1 MDFRFCIYNV
11 LVDSAV
17 TTTKMIQRSVIFRGL
32 VSGSGLHVSTV
43 DCSLFVLVRCL
54 TNINLSEPIRYCSIK
69 ELEVNKELSRMKLDK
84 SQHLN
89 KCVDHILKKDI
100 QVPEVTLM
108 LNKRSNVSTI
118 QSRSYYNI
126 PAEVKMRRWGPN
138 DNQIISDNMDALV
151 TGIRQKRNKDAV
163 LESIFTPSK
172 LQWHTEKTN
181 IIGCYLGQGLPD
193 LRLPLEIFRR
203 AERLFSGDLGKRVVF
218 TETDDKQILEYM
230 SNEGNTDRFPYAS
243 LSKRLGHP
251 VGSIQ
256 NRYIRILKPGCNKA
270 GSGRGKYTDDENKEI
285 MQIIFKENKNAQ
297 HHYYSPYDQVWVKLS
312 TKLNRGPFNIF
323 LHWEGMMRPHILMF
337 EHGLE
342 NVDFRPILVDYCVD
356 NNIMYRNETNWS
368 EIGKD
373 ARFSATTAYYLQKL
387 YNNLVVAVKK
397 TNPGMKDNEVTSE
410 TLQSYL
416 ATRATRT
423 RNYQKDII
431 RLCEDYVNIKNV
443 L

>member
-1 MDFRFCIYNV
+1 
-11 LVDSAV
+11 
-17 TTTKMIQRSVIFRGL
+17 MIQL
-32 VSGSGLHVSTV
+32 TYLHE
-43 DCSLFVLVRCL
+43 D
-54 TNINLSEPIRYCSIK
+54 IK
-69 ELEVNKELSRMKLDK
+69 ILEVNKELSLMKLDK

-138 DNQIISDNMDALV
+138 DIQIISDNFDALV
-151 TGIRQKRNKDAV
+151 TGIGQERNKDAV
-163 LESIFTPSK
+163 IESIFTPSK
-172 LQWHTEKTN
+172 EVFHAEKTN
-181 IIGCYLGQGLPD
+181 IIGCYFGQGLPD
-193 LRLPLEIFRR
+193 LRLPVETFLI
-203 AERLFSGDLGKRVVF
+203 AKRLFSGDLGKRVAF
-218 TETDDKQILEYM
+218 TETEDKQILEYM
-230 SNEGNTDRFPYAS
+230 SNEGNTDSSPYAS
-243 LSKRLGHP
+243 LARKLGR
-251 VGSIQ
+251 SRMNIRS
-256 NRYIRILKPGCNKA
+256 RYLTILKGGFNKA
-270 GSGRGKYTDDENKEI
+270 GTRGGRFTDDEDKEI
-285 MQIIFKENKNAQ
+285 MQMLFKENKKAL
-297 HHYYSPYDQVWVKLS
+297 HHYFSPNDQVWVKLS

-423 RNYQKDII
+423 RTRNH
-431 RLCEDYVNIKNV
+431 
-443 L
+443 

>member
-1 MDFRFCIYNV
+1 
-11 LVDSAV
+11 
-17 TTTKMIQRSVIFRGL
+17 MIRRSVMFRGL
-32 VSGSGLHVSTV
+32 VPVAGLHVSTV
-43 DCSLFVLVRCL
+43 DCSLSVLVRCL
-54 TNINLSEPIRYCSIK
+54 TNVNLSEPIKYCSIK
-69 ELEVNKELSRMKLDK
+69 ELEVNKELSQMKLDK

-89 KCVDHILKKDI
+89 KCVDYILKKDI

-108 LNKRSNVSTI
+108 LNKRSNVKTI
-118 QSRSYYNI
+118 QYRSFYNI
-126 PAEVKMRRWGPN
+126 PDEVKMRRWGPN
-138 DNQIISDNMDALV
+138 DNQKISDNMDALL
-151 TGIRQKRNKDAV
+151 TGIRQKKNKDAV

-172 LQWHTEKTN
+172 LRWHNEKTN

-230 SNEGNTDRFPYAS
+230 SNEANRDSSPYAS
-243 LSKRLGHP
+243 LSRMLGYP

-256 NRYIRILKPGCNKA
+256 NRYIRILKPGCNKP
-270 GSGRGKYTDDENKEI
+270 GSGRGRYTDDENKEI
-285 MQIIFKENKNAQ
+285 MQIIFKENENAQ
-297 HHYYSPYDQVWVKLS
+297 HHYYSPYDQIWVKLS
-312 TKLNRGPFNIF
+312 AKLNKSPFNIF

-342 NVDFRPILVDYCVD
+342 NVDFRPILVDYCVE
-356 NNIMYRNETNWS
+356 NNITFRNEINWS
-368 EIGKD
+368 EIAKD
-373 ARFSATTAYYLQKL
+373 ARFRGTTAYYLQKL

-410 TLQSYL
+410 ILQSYL
-416 ATRATRT
+416 ASRVTRT
-423 RNYQKDII
+423 RNYQKDTK
-431 RLCEDYVNIKNV
+431 RLCDDYLIIKNA